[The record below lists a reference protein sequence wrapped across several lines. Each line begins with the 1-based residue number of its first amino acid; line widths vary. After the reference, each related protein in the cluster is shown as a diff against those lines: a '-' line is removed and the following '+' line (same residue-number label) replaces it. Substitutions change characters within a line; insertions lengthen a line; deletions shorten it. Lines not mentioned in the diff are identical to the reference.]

1 MAADDLRLVLADA
14 EPDPVVSDGSE
25 VKLSWMFVTF
35 LVLGTGRVFMPN
47 FLASAA
53 FKTDAR
59 VPIFILALIASSMGS

>member
-14 EPDPVVSDGSE
+14 EPDWAVSDGSE

-47 FLASAA
+47 FFGVCS
-53 FKTDAR
+53 
-59 VPIFILALIASSMGS
+59 V